1 MDQTVGAD
9 AAAVLPSWEA
19 ALPRLNADDVARQRR
34 WTPHVERL
42 RELGPRLATALPGVL
57 RRWWPFAA
65 PEGRVQKLRVTD
77 AEGGERTLDLD
88 RFPLRIGRSE
98 ACPLQ
103 LPHPKVST
111 EHAELQL
118 ERGQLFL
125 MDLRST
131 NGTRRNGEPVTP
143 LTPVPLER
151 GDAIDI
157 GPFRLSVL
165 GADEPEG
172 AFRFAVQAGGARPL
186 SAGAAFRL
194 TEPSDRWVRVRWA
207 GETCFV
213 RLSAPWMRA
222 CWQRLS
228 DVSPETGG
236 DVHPMEEGAAQFVVY
251 EIARALEEELEQPV
265 ELAGWLTTAEA
276 QKAGAGEALWLE
288 VEAKISTPNEPM
300 LTTLLFP
307 VPEPAPARWFDGWT
321 DLAWAATVCLGL
333 IRLSLADWRRVEVGD
348 ALLPDVWWP
357 EGWTGESAPAKGDLG
372 PAFLR
377 LQRSWNGARLMR
389 SEAGVKLRLD
399 TLWLNTPG
407 GDWLMAEE
415 DSPGEA
421 QSLAVKDLEL
431 QIAIELDRFP
441 VTVGEIQRWRTGEVL
456 PLRHGPADPV
466 RLVVETG
473 LQRRVLAEGR
483 VVLLDGKLGVEILR
497 ILTTLEDGRGEPPA

>member
-1 MDQTVGAD
+1 MGAE
-9 AAAVLPSWEA
+9 AAPPLASWEA
-19 ALPRLNADDVARQRR
+19 ALPLLQPDEVERRRR
-34 WTPHVERL
+34 WAPQAERVL
-42 RELGPRLATALPGVL
+42 ALGHRLATALPRAL
-57 RRWWPFAA
+57 RGWWPFAA
-65 PEGRVQKLRVTD
+65 PEAGAQKLRVTD
-77 AEGGERTLDLD
+77 AAGQERTFDLD

-143 LTPVPLER
+143 LTPVALER

-157 GPFRLSVL
+157 GPFRLTVL
-165 GADEPEG
+165 GPDDPAG
-172 AFRFAVQAGGARPL
+172 GFRFAIEAGSPRPL
-186 SAGAAFRL
+186 SPDAAFL
-194 TEPSDRWVRVRWA
+194 LAHASDRWVVIRWA
-207 GETCFV
+207 GDTFFV

-222 CWQRLS
+222 CWRRLS
-228 DVSPETGG
+228 DVRAEEGG

-251 EIARALEEELEQPV
+251 EVARALEEELKEPV

-276 QKAGAGEALWLE
+276 RKAGAGETLWLE
-288 VEAKISTPNEPM
+288 VEGKISTPTAPM
-300 LTTLLFP
+300 LTTVLVP
-307 VPEPAPARWFDGWT
+307 VREPDPPRWFETWS
-321 DLAWAATVCLGL
+321 DLAWPATVCLGL
-333 IRLSLADWRRVEVGD
+333 VRLSVAEWRQLEVGD

-357 EGWTGESAPAKGDLG
+357 EGWTGASAPREGDLG

-377 LQRSWNGARLMR
+377 LQRSWNGARLLR
-389 SEAGVKLRLD
+389 SDAGVKLRLD
-399 TLWLNTPG
+399 NLWLTTPG

-421 QSLAVKDLEL
+421 QSLPIKDLEL

-441 VTVGEIQRWRTGEVL
+441 VTVGELSRWRAGEVL
-456 PLRHGPADPV
+456 TLRHGPADPV

-497 ILTTLEDGRGEPPA
+497 ILTQLEDGRGEPPA

>member
-1 MDQTVGAD
+1 VGAETT
-9 AAAVLPSWEA
+9 ALPPWET
-19 ALPRLNADDVARQRR
+19 ALPRLGADE
-34 WTPHVERL
+34 VERRRLWAPQADRL
-42 RELGPRLATALPGVL
+42 RALGPRLATALPRAL
-57 RRWWPFAA
+57 HQWWPFAA
-65 PEGRVQKLRVTD
+65 PEGRVHKLRLTD
-77 AEGGERTLDLD
+77 ASGAERTLDLD

-98 ACPLQ
+98 ACALQ

-143 LTPVPLER
+143 LAPIALEQ

-157 GPFRLSVL
+157 GPFRLSVQ
-165 GADEPEG
+165 GSDDPEG
-172 AFRFAVQAGGARPL
+172 ASRSRIEAGQPRPL
-186 SAGAAFRL
+186 SPDTAFLL
-194 TEPSDRWVRVRWA
+194 TQPSDRWVRVRWA
-207 GETCFV
+207 GETFFV

-228 DVSPETGG
+228 DVRPEAGA

-251 EIARALEEELEQPV
+251 QIARALEEGLKEPV

-276 QKAGAGEALWLE
+276 RRAGAGEPLWLE
-288 VEAKISTPNEPM
+288 VEGKVSTPDHPV
-300 LTTLLFP
+300 LTTVLVP
-307 VPEPAPARWFDGWT
+307 VRPPDPPRWFAGWG
-321 DLAWAATVCLGL
+321 DLAWPATVCLGL
-333 IRLSLADWRRVEVGD
+333 IRLSLGEWRRVEVGD

-357 EGWTGESAPAKGDLG
+357 ESWTGESAPSEGDLG
-372 PAFLR
+372 AAFLR
-377 LQRSWNGARLMR
+377 LQRSWNGARLLR
-389 SEAGVKLRLD
+389 SDAGVKLRLD
-399 TLWLNTPG
+399 SLWLTTPG

-421 QSLAVKDLEL
+421 QSLPVQDLEL

-441 VTVGEIQRWRTGEVL
+441 VTVGQMQRWRAGEVL
-456 PLRHGPADPV
+456 TLRHGPADPV

-483 VVLLDGKLGVEILR
+483 VVLLDGKLGIEILR
-497 ILTTLEDGRGEPPA
+497 FLTRLEDGPGESPA